1 MGNATEATVLLA
13 DRGSVQS
20 RWFRR
25 YLVPTAKVRLFCFPY
40 AGGTARIYR
49 NWHDWMAP
57 DTEVVAVELP
67 GRGINPSGPP
77 LDRMEVLIERLLAA
91 MDPLLDRPFGLFG
104 HSMGALVAFELSRVL
119 AARGYPA
126 PLHLFVSAIEAPHA
140 PSKGTTL
147 HDLPDPEFIA
157 ALGHLNGAAASALA
171 NPELLQ
177 ILMPVL
183 RADFRLAETYRY
195 PGGAPLGHPITV
207 FGGLDDA
214 AAPPQSLAKWQQ
226 LTRDR
231 CVVRLLAGDHFFI
244 HDNEHLMAASVARSL
259 RV

>member
-1 MGNATEATVLLA
+1 MVDASEAAALLA

-25 YLVPTAKVRLFCFPY
+25 HAVPTAKVRLFCFPY

-57 DTEVVAVELP
+57 EAEVVAVELP
-67 GRGINPSGPP
+67 GRGIHLSGPP
-77 LDRMEVLIERLLAA
+77 VDRMEVLIERLLAA

-104 HSMGALVAFELSRVL
+104 HSMGALVAFEVARAL
-119 AARGYPA
+119 ALRGYPA
-126 PLHLFVSAIEAPHA
+126 PRHLFVSALEAPHA
-140 PSKGTTL
+140 PSKVPTL
-147 HDLPDPEFIA
+147 HDLPEAQFVA
-157 ALGHLNGAAASALA
+157 ALGRFNGAAATALA

-195 PGGAPLGHPITV
+195 PGGAQLGHPITV
-207 FGGLDDA
+207 FGGLEDA
-214 AAPPQSLAKWQQ
+214 AAPPPSLANWQQ
-226 LTRDR
+226 LTSSR

-259 RV
+259 RA